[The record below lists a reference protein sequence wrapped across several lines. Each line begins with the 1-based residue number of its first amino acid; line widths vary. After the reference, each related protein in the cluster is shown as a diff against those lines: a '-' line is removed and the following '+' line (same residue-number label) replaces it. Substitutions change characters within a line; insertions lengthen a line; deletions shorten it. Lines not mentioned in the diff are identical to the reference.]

1 MGFFPTPHKVLH
13 TETVVVGEN
22 AAGQPLT
29 EPRTRE
35 RWVSSLRKRVNDPAR
50 PPELDGRVTVEYS
63 MATPESDWAHGDLVE
78 DEHGRRFTVHGD
90 VEDYN
95 LGPFGFKPGYIV
107 ILREV
112 VNRGPIGI
120 PAQ

>member
-1 MGFFPTPHKVLH
+1 MFPTPHKVLH
-13 TETVVVGEN
+13 TETIIVGEN

-29 EPRTRE
+29 EERTRE
-35 RWVSSLRKRVNDPAR
+35 RWVSSLRKRVNDADMPVD
-50 PPELDGRVTVEYS
+50 LNGRVIVEYS
-63 MATPESDWAHGDLVE
+63 MATPESDWTHGDLVE
-78 DEHGRRFTVHGD
+78 DAHGRRFTVHGD

-112 VNRGPIGI
+112 VNRGPAGI
-120 PAQ
+120 PVQ